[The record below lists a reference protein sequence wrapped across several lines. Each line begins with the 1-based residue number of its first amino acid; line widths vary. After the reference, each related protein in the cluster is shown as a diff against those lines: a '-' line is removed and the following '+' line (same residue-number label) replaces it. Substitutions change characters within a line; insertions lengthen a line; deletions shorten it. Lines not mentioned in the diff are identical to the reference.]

1 MKNLTHYLEFLE
13 NSSIFWNL
21 DAQDRRDLLA
31 ELRELS
37 SARAYFVPNTKDFE
51 LSCRINK
58 ALFSRLYS
66 DILDNFISQAFLRDF
81 AVISVFSPDKNL
93 SQPKELKSALKAKNV
108 GICYAYGRGKDY
120 KLNDFFGLSFLV
132 FDRSDSFNLR
142 SFADDFAKKYSNGV
156 YGFAR
161 SGEHFS
167 FCCGDKE
174 VKLRPN
180 GKQVNITHILKNFKT
195 DHAYTHTNREF
206 CLDAFR
212 SVLPYPHGSVY
223 YELGA
228 NRVLFYIATCY
239 KILEQNRELIGSI
252 TGHTARSLW
261 HDRYDRNA
269 YFRA

>member
-1 MKNLTHYLEFLE
+1 MKNLTYYLEFLE

-21 DAQDRRDLLA
+21 DAQDRGDLLA
-31 ELRELS
+31 ELRKLS
-37 SARAYFVPNTKDFE
+37 SAKPYFALNSKDFE
-51 LSCRINK
+51 LQKRIIK
-58 ALFSRLYS
+58 ALFSRLYR
-66 DILDNFISQAFLRDF
+66 DILDDFLSQVFLRDF
-81 AVISVFSPDKNL
+81 AVLSVSSSTSNL
-93 SQPKELKSALKAKNV
+93 CAPKEIKHALKAKNI

-120 KLNDFFGLSFLV
+120 ELNDLFGLSFLV
-132 FDRSDSFNLR
+132 FERKKSFDLR

-212 SVLPYPHGSVY
+212 SVLPYPHGSVC

-228 NRVLFYIATCY
+228 NRVLFYIETCS